1 MLKALWNKPLT
12 AATAL
17 LRTAPIR
24 HNTTRPGPPPTGYPQ
39 VPSATRNRFDL
50 SQYSRTFDKG
60 QVFDPRELDEQKA
73 DLARRQD
80 NLIPK
85 KIRSDRF
92 TRQGINPLNEYRDV
106 NMLSQYVTEM
116 GRIKHRRHTN
126 LTNKSHRRIAKA
138 IRRARAFGL
147 LPVTYKVHSSH
158 HL

>member
-1 MLKALWNKPLT
+1 MLRALWSKPL
-12 AATAL
+12 AAASAL
-17 LRTAPIR
+17 LRTVPLR
-24 HNTTRPGPPPTGYPQ
+24 HNTTHSGPPLTGQ
-39 VPSATRNRFDL
+39 TKVSGVTRNRFDL
-50 SQYSRTFDKG
+50 TQYGRTFDKG

-73 DLARRQD
+73 DLSRRRD

-85 KIRSDRF
+85 KVRSDRF

-126 LTNKSHRRIAKA
+126 LTNKSHRRVAKA

-147 LPVTYKVHSSH
+147 LPVTYKVHSSYR
-158 HL
+158 L